1 MNFCMSIEIFEKAAL
16 ETHALQ
22 TLARDLKAH
31 GNREASGVRASLAPL
46 CLQKSNRHTGN
57 RTSE

>member
-1 MNFCMSIEIFEKAAL
+1 MSIEIFEKAAL
-16 ETHALQ
+16 KTHALQ

-46 CLQKSNRHTGN
+46 CLQKSNRHTSN